1 MRYAPNKHHQ
11 DTDVPPEAAA
21 RALDSWIKID
31 MILFDMKQLSRRS
44 KQFSSHHAMSF
55 NDESH
60 ESLAYGH
67 G

>member
-1 MRYAPNKHHQ
+1 
-11 DTDVPPEAAA
+11 VPPEAAA